1 MTGRRRH
8 QRRLS
13 PRRRA
18 GELLLTLGASLGVA
32 SVLLAASA
40 MFFGVQPLIF
50 RSGSMSP
57 TISTGSLALAREVP
71 ADEIRVGDV
80 VSVPGPDG
88 RRVTHRVEKVSSTP
102 SIPGSF
108 SLVLRG
114 DANPVPDRDPY
125 LVTSADRVFL
135 HVPVLG
141 YLAAWLAGPLGMFLA
156 GLAVA
161 AVIASAVVRPGR
173 RPDPGGRRKAT
184 AASAAILALAAAGPV
199 AMSASSE
206 GTLAAFSDAATIL
219 QDDATHVVLQ
229 PTTLDCQ
236 TGLLGLLSMT
246 ISTTSTD
253 ARYEYVARVYTAAS
267 GGSQLGSEA
276 VMSDVSGSTRSH
288 TYTSANFDLGLL
300 NLGTTYY
307 ARVYAHVPGTS
318 WYSADYQVRSFTVT
332 GVLVPLAF
340 NCGAASGSPSI
351 TFMQPAS
358 GVTRTTIQMQD
369 DVTAACGA
377 AWAGCV
383 TATDNG
389 TVSTVQYVLKRV
401 GNVTGT
407 KCWDGSTSW
416 VADCSLRSATSAGGG
431 VWKIPKLTLITYP
444 YISDGDFSLTIRATD
459 NLGNVTTAVAAF
471 VVTY

>member
-1 MTGRRRH
+1 MTGKRRH
-8 QRRLS
+8 QRHTG
-13 PRRRA
+13 PVRRA
-18 GELLLTLGASLGVA
+18 ADVLLTLGAALGVA
-32 SVLLAASA
+32 SVLLAVASVLL
-40 MFFGVQPLIF
+40 GVQPLILQ
-50 RSGSMSP
+50 SGSMSP

-71 ADEIRVGDV
+71 ADRIRVGDV

-88 RRVTHRVEKVSSTP
+88 RRVTHRVEKVSSAP
-102 SIPGSF
+102 SMPGAF

-125 LVTSADRVFL
+125 LVTEADRVFL
-135 HVPVLG
+135 HVPGLG
-141 YLAAWLAGPLGMFLA
+141 YLAAWLSGPLGMFLA

-161 AVIASAVVRPGR
+161 AVIASAAVRPSR
-173 RPDPGGRRKAT
+173 RPERGGRRKA
-184 AASAAILALAAAGPV
+184 AVVSAAVLAVGAAGPIV
-199 AMSASSE
+199 VSASTDA
-206 GTLAAFSDAATIL
+206 TLAAFSDTATVL
-219 QDDATHVVLQ
+219 QNDATHVVLQ

-253 ARYEYVARVYTAAS
+253 ARYEYVSRVYTASS
-267 GGSQLGSEA
+267 GGSQVGSEA

-288 TYTSANFDLGLL
+288 TYTSTNFNLGLL
-300 NLGTTYY
+300 SLGTTYY
-307 ARVYAHVPGTS
+307 ARIYAHVPGTT

-332 GVLVPLAF
+332 GVVVPLAF
-340 NCGAASGSPSI
+340 NCGPAAGAPSI
-351 TFMQPAS
+351 TFMQPAN
-358 GVTRTTIQMQD
+358 GVTRTTIQIQD

-389 TVSTVQYVLKRV
+389 SVSTVQYILKRV

-416 VADCSLRSATSAGGG
+416 VDDCSLRSATSAGSG

-444 YISDGDFSLTIRATD
+444 YVSDGDFSLTIRATD
-459 NLGNVTTAVAAF
+459 NVGNVTTATAAF